1 MRAPT
6 ESKQADFRQKLRKV
20 HTIRRVPPESALG
33 GLAVEK
39 ENVRRG
45 DGSRASSK
53 QTTANCGCTFPTG
66 SGLCEREIRP
76 LNLSQITF
84 KRGKIGKKVPAP
96 PKFASIEMVQP
107 RSRCQRGTLI
117 VKIHTRNYKI
127 NMVSYMRVPSQP
139 AKPGSTPAT
148 HLV

>member
-45 DGSRASSK
+45 DGSRASSN

-96 PKFASIEMVQP
+96 PNLL
-107 RSRCQRGTLI
+107 RSKWYNRAQG
-117 VKIHTRNYKI
+117 
-127 NMVSYMRVPSQP
+127 
-139 AKPGSTPAT
+139 AKGGP
-148 HLV
+148 

>member
-45 DGSRASSK
+45 DGSRASSNK
-53 QTTANCGCTFPTG
+53 QLRTAAALFR
-66 SGLCEREIRP
+66 REAVCV
-76 LNLSQITF
+76 SE
-84 KRGKIGKKVPAP
+84 
-96 PKFASIEMVQP
+96 KFV
-107 RSRCQRGTLI
+107 R
-117 VKIHTRNYKI
+117 
-127 NMVSYMRVPSQP
+127 
-139 AKPGSTPAT
+139 
-148 HLV
+148 